1 MHDQLEF
8 EIDHK
13 PDFSMLRLTLR
24 EGQQV
29 FAEPSAMV
37 SMDTEVEL
45 RSGLKG
51 GLLKSLGRGLGGESV
66 IINTYTSHR
75 DGAEVVFAPG
85 PMGDMQHYR
94 LNGNRLLLQRGAY
107 VANSSGVEVDGKWGG
122 FKGMFSGEGM
132 VLLQAKGN
140 GDLFFN
146 TYGSIIEVDVSGGYF
161 VDTGYIVAFEDT
173 LDYNVT
179 VLPGLSVGSKFK
191 SFLFGGEGLVCQ
203 FKGHGKLWIQSRA
216 LNPYLS
222 FVHPFRPQKQKQ

>member
-1 MHDQLEF
+1 
-8 EIDHK
+8 
-13 PDFSMLRLTLR
+13 MLRLTLR
-24 EGQQV
+24 NGQQV

-37 SMDTEVEL
+37 SMDTDIEL
-45 RSGLKG
+45 RAGLKG

-75 DGAEVVFAPG
+75 EGTELVFAPG

-94 LNGNRLLLQRGAY
+94 LEGNRLLIQRGAY
-107 VANSSGVEVDGKWGG
+107 VANGEGVEVDGKWGG
-122 FKGMFSGEGM
+122 LKGMFSGEGM
-132 VLLQAKGN
+132 VLLQAHGN

-179 VLPGLSVGSKFK
+179 VLPGLSVGSKVK

-216 LNPYLS
+216 INPYLT
-222 FVHPFRPQKQKQ
+222 FVHPFRPQKQRN